1 MVLRTYVRAWGGVVP
16 SNGATAGT
24 TLETGRGR
32 CSVVEEGE
40 RFVKRQTLILVTI
53 GLILFI
59 AGSAIAYAS
68 VKGASKSSGSS
79 TTVAPVTTSAVVAK
93 KDIPAGTTGQEMVS
107 SGLVALELIPT
118 KSYVA
123 TDLGSVS
130 ALNDEVLTQA
140 ITKGHAISSTE
151 LTAST
156 SSISLPTGMNAATVT
171 VSGTNGLA
179 GYLQPG
185 SRVDVYAN
193 IKSLSTGANASTASG
208 STLPVPCTELAMADI
223 QVLDVQ
229 STVPSYASKP
239 SATGRAIPPNETLL
253 LAVTPSNART
263 LEFLSQNESVSVVQT
278 QKDVSPPPVGQC
290 IGTDQTAS
298 AP

>member
-1 MVLRTYVRAWGGVVP
+1 M
-16 SNGATAGT
+16 
-24 TLETGRGR
+24 
-32 CSVVEEGE
+32 
-40 RFVKRQTLILVTI
+40 KKQTLILVMI
-53 GLILFI
+53 GVILFI

-68 VKGASKSSGSS
+68 VKGASKNTG
-79 TTVAPVTTSAVVAK
+79 TGATVAPVSTSAVVAK

-130 ALNDEVLTQA
+130 GLNDEVLTQA
-140 ITKGHAISSTE
+140 VAKGHAISSTQ

-156 SSISLPTGMNAATVT
+156 SSISVPKGMNAATVSM
-171 VSGTNGLA
+171 SGTSALA

-193 IKSLSTGANASTASG
+193 IKSLSTGGA

-223 QVLDVQ
+223 QVLDVE
-229 STVPSYASKP
+229 STVPPYTSHP
-239 SATGRAIPPNETLL
+239 SPTGRTIPADETLL
-253 LAVTPSNART
+253 LAVTPNNART

-278 QKDVSPPPVGQC
+278 QKDASPPPVGQC
-290 IGTDQTAS
+290 IGTDQTSS